1 MNAYEF
7 IIKMKDMASSQLQN
21 VARSLGVAKNE
32 LHSFNTGM
40 KTSEST
46 ANKLGGT
53 MGKLKGIIAGIF
65 AVGAIWSF
73 TDKVIGARSE
83 YERFETV
90 LTNTFQSAQ
99 VGKGALN
106 MLTDFAT
113 KTPFAL
119 NELTDS
125 FVKLV
130 NRGFNPTKDEMRNL
144 GDLASSQGKGFGQI
158 TEALL
163 DAQTGEFE
171 RLKEIGITASK
182 HGDKVMMSFKGVNKE
197 VNNNASAIANALLEY
212 GRMPGVAGAMS
223 AESKALGGKIN
234 NLKDEWNKFL
244 VAVGGESSG
253 VFTGAISALTVG
265 LSYMS
270 SYLPAVSEWFSILWS
285 MIEPVVTSLGALAK
299 AVFGFNDAG
308 SAMQTFGS
316 IMSWVLVGFDWLTTG
331 ITTVIGW
338 LMPFSDVIG
347 VVAGAW
353 AALNI
358 IFAISPL
365 GWIVMAIMA
374 VIAVIGMVVKYT
386 SGWGESWKHTVNGAK
401 FLWQAYTDY
410 VKANFNALVQ
420 SLMIGINK
428 IKLGWYEFKEAVGMG
443 DSSQN
448 QKMIAQ
454 ISAEN
459 ELRKKSLKDGYL
471 KIADSAMKAKNEF
484 SQVGV
489 KVNWD
494 GASNDWNANQKKLKS
509 AGGVSDTSTKAY
521 DDMLKANKLKGAGA
535 GAGANGLGGGKDKK
549 ADSIVSGGSKMT
561 NINITIEKL
570 GTDLTINVDK
580 TERGVERIQEIVRES
595 LLRAVNSVN
604 QMQTS

>member
-197 VNNNASAIANALLEY
+197 VNNNASAISNALLEY